1 MIVDFQ
7 HHYIPEKLLRKKG
20 LYSEK
25 VTFVEEEGLR
35 RVTVHPKLFD
45 YMDQLQDMD
54 QAGVDVSVLSS
65 PMGWDGSLEDCQ
77 LINDDVAEL
86 QGRYPEHFVGLAHA
100 PVLKG
105 KEALAELERAIS
117 VLGLRGVTIASQIEG
132 IALDSSKLYDFY
144 AQIAEMDVPIFVH
157 PALLPEGY
165 AHARDY
171 DLGRVLGRELDL
183 TVATTRIIAGGILDR
198 FPTLKFVIGH
208 FGGGIVAVKD
218 RLVAKGYRFGTL
230 KRPFEEYFDMLYF
243 DMAGFEGGLTA
254 LHCALTGI
262 RPERLVFATDYPQDF
277 TGVNTDLGKG
287 MEAIREYI
295 DAIRGL
301 DLQEEL
307 KESILGK
314 TGAGLLK
321 LNGS

>member
-25 VTFVEEEGLR
+25 VTFVEEKGLR

-208 FGGGIVAVKD
+208 FGGGIVAD
-218 RLVAKGYRFGTL
+218 STPDGEYHETL
-230 KRPFEEYFDMLYF
+230 HKARAML
-243 DMAGFEGGLTA
+243 
-254 LHCALTGI
+254 
-262 RPERLVFATDYPQDF
+262 
-277 TGVNTDLGKG
+277 
-287 MEAIREYI
+287 EAIR
-295 DAIRGL
+295 
-301 DLQEEL
+301 
-307 KESILGK
+307 
-314 TGAGLLK
+314 
-321 LNGS
+321 